1 MPEPQATMVVR
12 NIKMNSRLL
21 SYFDFVTQPDFKAL
35 IVIILFNIYPNLI
48 KNPFS
53 LKLYILS
60 VMILHF
66 SITIAS

>member
-35 IVIILFNIYPNLI
+35 IVIILFNIYLNLI